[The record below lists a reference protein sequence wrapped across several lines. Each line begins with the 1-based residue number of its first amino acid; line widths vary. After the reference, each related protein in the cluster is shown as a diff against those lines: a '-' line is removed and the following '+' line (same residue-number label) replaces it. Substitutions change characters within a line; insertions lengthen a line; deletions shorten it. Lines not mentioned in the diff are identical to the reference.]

1 MRDIQNEHEY
11 NSVMNIILFGPQGS
25 GKGTQARLLCEKYG
39 FFYFESGA
47 YLRRIAETHLELK
60 ESLAGGNLVPD
71 KEMTSYLT
79 AFFDEK
85 NLYDDIVFD
94 GFPRTVEQYNFLKQ
108 WLVQKQVKIDLA
120 IVLEINEEETL
131 KRLSARRQDPVTGK
145 IYNLVSD
152 LPPKEIDVNTLVQ
165 RDDDKPEA
173 IKKRLELYHARTEPL
188 ISEIENDAK
197 VFRING
203 ERSIEEIQNELD
215 EIVEKL
221 QNAKN

>member
-1 MRDIQNEHEY
+1 M
-11 NSVMNIILFGPQGS
+11 FGPQGS
-25 GKGTQARLLCEKYG
+25 GKGTQARLLCDKFG
-39 FFYFESGA
+39 FSYFESGA
-47 YLRRIAETHLELK
+47 YLRKLAEVHPEMGEIMNSGK
-60 ESLAGGNLVPD
+60 LVPD
-71 KEMTSYLT
+71 EEFTSYLT
-79 AFFDEK
+79 AYLDQE
-85 NLYDDIVFD
+85 NLYDDIIFD
-94 GFPRTVEQYNFLKQ
+94 GFPRTVEQYKFLKI
-108 WLVQKQVKIDLA
+108 WLNKKQVKIDLA
-120 IVLEINEEETL
+120 IVLEISEGETL

-203 ERSIEEIQNELD
+203 ERSIEEIENELD
-215 EIVEKL
+215 EIVKKL
-221 QNAKN
+221 QNAEN